1 MSYPRV
7 ESDRVWLGERLAV
20 SFHRTLRLPDNG
32 TVFPLPAGLG
42 RFPLVEVEGELAL
55 PIHRHEAMWVG
66 MAAAPWK
73 PNALK
78 VLAGGINAISGLADT
93 ARRRAKPRTIW
104 SAHPSPGSTGSML
117 AAALIRQFQAAQIGA
132 GAAIEALHG
141 LREQGGLTLLA
152 FEPKPGR
159 FPDAPP
165 PQRGPMRLDRPREPD
180 RHEMAFGPGGLV
192 HQKLYP
198 DAHGAETWD
207 GASAVRLELVLV
219 EADWLAART
228 GRHYPSPIDAASY
241 AAAELPWFELGDDAE
256 GAVEPMGGPPPG
268 RDETH

>member
-1 MSYPRV
+1 LAHPRV
-7 ESDRVWLGERLAV
+7 EGDRIWLGERLAV
-20 SFHRTLRLPDNG
+20 SFHRTLRVPDDG
-32 TVFPLPAGLG
+32 TLFPLPAGLG

-55 PIHRHEAMWVG
+55 PIHRHEAMWIG
-66 MAAAPWK
+66 IAAAPWK

-93 ARRRAKPRTIW
+93 GTA
-104 SAHPSPGSTGSML
+104 PGPTQDYLVCPPQPWLDGFN
-117 AAALIRQFQAAQIGA
+117 AGGGRIRQFQAARLGV

-141 LREQGGLTLLA
+141 LRERGGLTLLA

-159 FPDAPP
+159 FPDTPT
-165 PQRGPMRLDRPREPD
+165 PQRGPLRLDRPREPD

-192 HQKLYP
+192 RQKLYP
-198 DAHGAETWD
+198 DAHGPETWED
-207 GASAVRLELVLV
+207 ASPVRLELVLID
-219 EADWLAART
+219 ADWLAART

-241 AAAELPWFELGDDAE
+241 AAAGLPWLELGDGNE
-256 GAVEPMGGPPPG
+256 GAVEPAGGPPPG

>member
-1 MSYPRV
+1 MPYPRV

-93 ARRRAKPRTIW
+93 GTAPAQAQDYLVCPPQPW
-104 SAHPSPGSTGSML
+104 LDGFNAGGG
-117 AAALIRQFQAAQIGA
+117 LIRQFQAAQIGA

-192 HQKLYP
+192 RQKLYP

-241 AAAELPWFELGDDAE
+241 AAAGLPWFELGDDAE
-256 GAVEPMGGPPPG
+256 GRGRAGG
-268 RDETH
+268 RTAART